1 MVPVP
6 SKRQVDALLAARVD
20 RDQVVTDAVTTGV
33 EPVVSISAQGGVIVD
48 GTGLADLALSVTQL
62 TLRFEALMPLSAS
75 VRPETGE
82 DAPAPGSGARS
93 RELRELHGQVDTLL
107 SSLTALQVVTELELD
122 REARAEALNI
132 GMDEEMAGHAATGVV
147 QTVTRTSPS
156 QVRSRIAG
164 CKRVARSMPGMFTMM
179 ATGQVPVPVA
189 AQVGTAAR
197 GLSREGL
204 DILDAALVQDTPLM
218 EGKGTRA
225 WGSRT
230 RELAGHL
237 EPDTATG
244 RHREARRRRYVQII
258 HEGDGMS
265 RLSAVI
271 STLDAVAI
279 GSMLRRE
286 AECLA
291 ATGQTRRGQ
300 ENRATGQIEADLL
313 VDTLL
318 GGEGA
323 ACPVGI
329 DLQITM
335 DADTLLAPNGEG
347 VALINGEGPVPAGPI
362 REQLLDTIIA
372 TADQP
377 DTESGGVVTVGD
389 TGKDSEPPG
398 ASVTRDDAASQEESV
413 PPGYIPWDD
422 YGLLEDLDRPAPRL
436 PAPTP
441 SAELLAIPGISLGT
455 SGIESPDTI
464 WERRHAQIQAERSA
478 IHRDATVTLR
488 RLFTHPDSGQ
498 LVAMESR
505 ARFFPTG
512 LAKFLRLRDRECRA
526 PYCDASIRHLDH
538 ITPAANGGETSAG
551 NGQGLCEHCNLVRD
565 AYATTRSA
573 VLPDGTHQVT
583 WDLTTGEQVTTSS
596 RPVSQPVLPTTA
608 QATTHIDK
616 DSKRRKKRN
625 RTKRETRDES
635 ARGDER
641 KGERKSESE
650 NTLDRATDEDQ
661 APPEPPTPDPNPEPP
676 PSE

>member
-1 MVPVP
+1 
-6 SKRQVDALLAARVD
+6 
-20 RDQVVTDAVTTGV
+20 
-33 EPVVSISAQGGVIVD
+33 
-48 GTGLADLALSVTQL
+48 
-62 TLRFEALMPLSAS
+62 
-75 VRPETGE
+75 
-82 DAPAPGSGARS
+82 
-93 RELRELHGQVDTLL
+93 
-107 SSLTALQVVTELELD
+107 
-122 REARAEALNI
+122 
-132 GMDEEMAGHAATGVV
+132 
-147 QTVTRTSPS
+147 
-156 QVRSRIAG
+156 
-164 CKRVARSMPGMFTMM
+164 
-179 ATGQVPVPVA
+179 
-189 AQVGTAAR
+189 
-197 GLSREGL
+197 
-204 DILDAALVQDTPLM
+204 
-218 EGKGTRA
+218 
-225 WGSRT
+225 
-230 RELAGHL
+230 
-237 EPDTATG
+237 
-244 RHREARRRRYVQII
+244 VQII

-608 QATTHIDK
+608 QAATHVDQDK
-616 DSKRRKKRN
+616 
-625 RTKRETRDES
+625 EP
-635 ARGDER
+635 
-641 KGERKSESE
+641 RKSNDQGQAGQSGQTGRTGRTGEPDMKRGS
-650 NTLDRATDEDQ
+650 TTPDEDQ
-661 APPEPPTPDPNPEPP
+661 ALPEPPNSDADPNTDPP
-676 PSE
+676 PSQ

>member
-1 MVPVP
+1 MTVTHQHDSFAGGEGEESSMVPVP

-20 RDQVVTDAVTTGV
+20 RDRVVTDAVTTGV

-441 SAELLAIPGISLGT
+441 PAELLAIPGISLGT

-478 IHRDATVTLR
+478 I
-488 RLFTHPDSGQ
+488 Q
-498 LVAMESR
+498 
-505 ARFFPTG
+505 
-512 LAKFLRLRDRECRA
+512 RDRECRA

-596 RPVSQPVLPTTA
+596 RPLNQPLLPTTA
-608 QATTHIDK
+608 QTITHIDK
-616 DSKRRKKRN
+616 DKKP
-625 RTKRETRDES
+625 
-635 ARGDER
+635 
-641 KGERKSESE
+641 RKS
-650 NTLDRATDEDQ
+650 NDQ
-661 APPEPPTPDPNPEPP
+661 AQTGQAEHQGPEEPERPEDPDTAGTG
-676 PSE
+676 

>member
-1 MVPVP
+1 V
-6 SKRQVDALLAARVD
+6 
-20 RDQVVTDAVTTGV
+20 
-33 EPVVSISAQGGVIVD
+33 
-48 GTGLADLALSVTQL
+48 
-62 TLRFEALMPLSAS
+62 
-75 VRPETGE
+75 
-82 DAPAPGSGARS
+82 
-93 RELRELHGQVDTLL
+93 ELRELHDQVDTLL

-122 REARAEALNI
+122 REVRAEALNI
-132 GMDEEMAGHAATGVV
+132 GMDEEMAGHAATGVL

-156 QVRSRIAG
+156 RVRSRIAG
-164 CKRVARSMPGMFTMM
+164 CQRVARSMPGMFTMM

-204 DILDAALVQDTPLM
+204 DILDAALVQDAPLM

-237 EPDTATG
+237 EPDTATM

-608 QATTHIDK
+608 QAATHVDQDK
-616 DSKRRKKRN
+616 
-625 RTKRETRDES
+625 EP
-635 ARGDER
+635 
-641 KGERKSESE
+641 RKSNDQGQAGQSGQTGRTGRTGEPDMKRGS
-650 NTLDRATDEDQ
+650 TTPDEDQ
-661 APPEPPTPDPNPEPP
+661 ALPEPPNSDADPNTDPP
-676 PSE
+676 PSQ